1 MRFHFSEPFIK
12 VAGPELE
19 FTISSPVSLRVLIG
33 QFPPDIIKMI
43 PVLRTAKPFD
53 KLRANGCG
61 SGIEGHHD
69 DSVTDVELWAH
80 VMFFNKVRLLRL
92 DDMID
97 NDETIKVLLPATG
110 G

>member
-1 MRFHFSEPFIK
+1 MGVTAPMRFLFSDPFIK
-12 VAGPELE
+12 VAGKELE
-19 FTISSPVSLRVLIG
+19 LSISSPVSLRALIG
-33 QFPPDIIKMI
+33 RLPPDLIKMI
-43 PVLRTAKPFD
+43 
-53 KLRANGCG
+53 
-61 SGIEGHHD
+61 HHENAV
-69 DSVTDVELWAH
+69 SDVELWAH